1 MSLSTSYTY
10 LTEVEIVAYPKNNS
24 LLVSSDVR
32 IRHKTI
38 IQFKRQIHML
48 HTGMHTGRA
57 ARRNAVKSDYCRV
70 RLIGRMLHVVRTGFA
85 LKDMLRARERLNP

>member
-10 LTEVEIVAYPKNNS
+10 PTEVEIVAYPKNNS

-48 HTGMHTGRA
+48 HTGRA

>member
-1 MSLSTSYTY
+1 M
-10 LTEVEIVAYPKNNS
+10 AYPKNNS

-48 HTGMHTGRA
+48 HTGRA